1 MTVYAEGGT
10 EDSPQQ
16 QEPSDRGNQAT
27 GARTNKHVPDEE
39 SKFVIDVENK
49 STEDFWGYEFRN
61 LGGDGDWAFRCASVA
76 YSLETGR
83 PLTEA
88 TTATKSF
95 IAILPCLS
103 LSLST
108 PWLRYSKASQGS
120 IAAEEF
126 AEVSKPVARGSQGK
140 GIKTFNPNPMPTSV
154 KCC

>member
-95 IAILPCLS
+95 IAILPCPLS
-103 LSLST
+103 LSLHT
-108 PWLRYSKASQGS
+108 LVALFQGIAGIHCCRGICRGVKARCTGKPGQRY
-120 IAAEEF
+120 
-126 AEVSKPVARGSQGK
+126 
-140 GIKTFNPNPMPTSV
+140 
-154 KCC
+154 

>member
-49 STEDFWGYEFRN
+49 STDDFWGYEFRN

-103 LSLST
+103 LSLSPHLGCAIPRHRRDPLLPRNLPRCQSPLHGEARAKVLRPST
-108 PWLRYSKASQGS
+108 PIPCPQ
-120 IAAEEF
+120 
-126 AEVSKPVARGSQGK
+126 V
-140 GIKTFNPNPMPTSV
+140 
-154 KCC
+154 